1 MKETLKQYMN
11 ERTKVKIFLK
21 PDARIRYTGIIISI
35 SEESITIKDKFDQ
48 EILISISGILTINPI
63 RGVYQ

>member
-35 SEESITIKDKFDQ
+35 SEESITIEDKFDQ
-48 EILISISGILTINPI
+48 EIIISISGILTINPI

>member
-21 PDARIRYTGIIISI
+21 PDARIRYTGMIISI

-63 RGVYQ
+63 RGEF